1 MSNPLRLPIMCSIL
15 HLKVGATPG
24 LHQLSRSFVIT
35 YGSDPYW
42 LTSCILRLC
51 SVAQGQID
59 RGAILWNL
67 TGDIVTRKPGRTLL
81 PVLTVL
87 FVVSYGLLTML
98 VVEQGRTIDS
108 QRNLIRMLFDDS
120 IELNGMKGKA
130 NQKRQEEARA
140 QAQAQSKMKTPP
152 TQTPQMQAPS
162 SPSPRAGAKSQSTS
176 KFGRP
181 RPQKPPKDT
190 SDQGDERRMLITI

>member
-1 MSNPLRLPIMCSIL
+1 MQHLAFKGREGFRLIL
-15 HLKVGATPG
+15 VKIFIHKDLQQKTSLAHKLHSETVFGGSGA
-24 LHQLSRSFVIT
+24 
-35 YGSDPYW
+35 
-42 LTSCILRLC
+42 
-51 SVAQGQID
+51 ID

-130 NQKRQEEARA
+130 NQKQQADARA

-152 TQTPQMQAPS
+152 SQAPQMQA
-162 SPSPRAGAKSQSTS
+162 SPSPSPQAGAKSQSTS
-176 KFGRP
+176 KFRP
-181 RPQKPPKDT
+181 IPQKPPKDT
-190 SDQGDERRMLITI
+190 SDQGDVRRMLITI

>member
-1 MSNPLRLPIMCSIL
+1 
-15 HLKVGATPG
+15 
-24 LHQLSRSFVIT
+24 
-35 YGSDPYW
+35 
-42 LTSCILRLC
+42 
-51 SVAQGQID
+51 
-59 RGAILWNL
+59 LWNL
-67 TGDIVTRKPGRTLL
+67 TGDIVPRKPGRTLL

-87 FVVSYGLLTML
+87 FLVSYGLLTML

-130 NQKRQEEARA
+130 NQKQQAEARAQA

-152 TQTPQMQAPS
+152 AQAPQMQAPP

-176 KFGRP
+176 KFAKP
-181 RPQKPPKDT
+181 FPQKPPKDS
-190 SDQGDERRMLITI
+190 SDQGDERRLLMKI

>member
-1 MSNPLRLPIMCSIL
+1 MISAKRLMRKDLRQQPLLAHKL
-15 HLKVGATPG
+15 HSEIVLGGSGA
-24 LHQLSRSFVIT
+24 
-35 YGSDPYW
+35 
-42 LTSCILRLC
+42 
-51 SVAQGQID
+51 ID

-120 IELNGMKGKA
+120 IELNGMKGRA
-130 NQKRQEEARA
+130 NQKQQAEARA

-152 TQTPQMQAPS
+152 AQAPQMQVPPS
-162 SPSPRAGAKSQSTS
+162 PAPRAGAKSQSTS

-181 RPQKPPKDT
+181 IPQKPPKDT
-190 SDQGDERRMLITI
+190 SDQGDVRRMLITI

>member
-1 MSNPLRLPIMCSIL
+1 MCSIL
-15 HLKVGATPG
+15 HLNIGWTSARP
-24 LHQLSRSFVIT
+24 QLKYSFIRT
-35 YGSDPYW
+35 YGCRPYW

-67 TGDIVTRKPGRTLL
+67 TDDIVTRKPGRTLL

-120 IELNGMKGKA
+120 IELN
-130 NQKRQEEARA
+130 
-140 QAQAQSKMKTPP
+140 
-152 TQTPQMQAPS
+152 
-162 SPSPRAGAKSQSTS
+162 
-176 KFGRP
+176 
-181 RPQKPPKDT
+181 
-190 SDQGDERRMLITI
+190 

>member
-1 MSNPLRLPIMCSIL
+1 M
-15 HLKVGATPG
+15 
-24 LHQLSRSFVIT
+24 
-35 YGSDPYW
+35 
-42 LTSCILRLC
+42 
-51 SVAQGQID
+51 D

-130 NQKRQEEARA
+130 NQKHGREEHG
-140 QAQAQSKMKTPP
+140 
-152 TQTPQMQAPS
+152 
-162 SPSPRAGAKSQSTS
+162 PSPGAVE
-176 KFGRP
+176 
-181 RPQKPPKDT
+181 
-190 SDQGDERRMLITI
+190 DEKRRRHRLIR

>member
-1 MSNPLRLPIMCSIL
+1 M
-15 HLKVGATPG
+15 
-24 LHQLSRSFVIT
+24 
-35 YGSDPYW
+35 
-42 LTSCILRLC
+42 
-51 SVAQGQID
+51 
-59 RGAILWNL
+59 
-67 TGDIVTRKPGRTLL
+67 
-81 PVLTVL
+81 LTVL

-108 QRNLIRMLFDDS
+108 QRDLIRMLFDDS

-130 NQKRQEEARA
+130 NQKQQAEARA
-140 QAQAQSKMKTPP
+140 QAQAQSKMKAP
-152 TQTPQMQAPS
+152 TQTPQAPP

-181 RPQKPPKDT
+181 LPQKPPKDT